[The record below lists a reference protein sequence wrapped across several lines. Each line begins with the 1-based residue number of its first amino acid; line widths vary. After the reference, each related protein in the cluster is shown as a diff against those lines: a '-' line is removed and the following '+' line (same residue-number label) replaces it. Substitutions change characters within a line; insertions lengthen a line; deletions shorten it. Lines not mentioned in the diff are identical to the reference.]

1 MGEVVRRLAEAGVNI
16 TLPYS
21 TFGGVRLVLG
31 VDHIDRARAAAQ
43 QAMAGLE
50 IATRPSSEATFEPGR
65 AGANSGSV
73 PIDAIWMT
81 RLG

>member
-21 TFGGVRLVLG
+21 TLGGVPLVLG

-50 IATRPSSEATFEPGR
+50 IATSAFERGDVRVGQGR
-65 AGANSGSV
+65 GEFGLRSG
-73 PIDAIWMT
+73 
-81 RLG
+81 